1 MPNNSGQAMHSKCK
15 RNFAYQ
21 ASHCENSHGNSKTG
35 KKHHWLGPRIL
46 PDVDLVLI
54 SNTIALE
61 GGLNVLTDSIF
72 HEEADTALRAT
83 VNIIVVKEERA
94 EEEELQVLGELY
106 HDPEVQAFIEE
117 KFDGTKV
124 QVQTPIEEIWG
135 N

>member
-1 MPNNSGQAMHSKCK
+1 M
-15 RNFAYQ
+15 
-21 ASHCENSHGNSKTG
+21 
-35 KKHHWLGPRIL
+35 
-46 PDVDLVLI
+46 
-54 SNTIALE
+54 
-61 GGLNVLTDSIF
+61 DSIF

-124 QVQTPIEEIWG
+124 QVQIPIEEIWG